1 MSLVSSSGF
10 NVLFKFTRSR
20 RLRFL
25 LGSVGLYW
33 LLNVFYRV
41 LFLIFF
47 FQEATAVKNADIWR
61 ALWLSVRFD
70 LRLAIICTLPLIV
83 FMFLPRINVTSRPGT
98 RRVARVYWGVSVLLL
113 NLFYAFDLGHY
124 AYLKQR
130 LDIVALNLLEDPSIA
145 FQMLWESYPLVWI
158 VLGLGG
164 IVFLLDRVFVWLLQ
178 TTVSKPP
185 VAISRKQKVV
195 GVGLTSLLL
204 LIGYW
209 GTLAQYRLLWSDT
222 TFSSNPFVSS
232 LALNPVLYFYTTLQF
247 QEQDYDEGAVR
258 RDYDLLA
265 DWLGVE
271 ARDSLKLNFA
281 REVNPPPLA
290 GEQPLPNIVII
301 LLESVGANRLGTLG
315 NPLQA
320 TPNLDRLIDQG
331 LFFERCYVPYVGTA
345 RSVFALLTGIP
356 DVAQVRTSSR
366 NPLIR
371 EQYIPLSGLEN
382 YQLYFLLG
390 GSASW
395 ANIRTLITY
404 NLPGLTLLE
413 MDDFDRPRLD
423 VWGISDLDLFREAH
437 ELFRSRPVEQPF
449 LAIIQTATNH
459 KPYSIPEDNAGF
471 KVRSVPEDSLRRAGF
486 QSLDQYNAMRF
497 LDHSLGEFFRLARSA
512 SYFQRTLFVLVADH
526 GRADPKAYHMPPAD
540 FDLKLRS
547 YHVPF
552 IIYAPAYLPEPRTV
566 STVCSL
572 TDVLPTVLSL
582 VGLPYRAQTMGR
594 DVLHL
599 QSREALAL
607 IINKKLSP
615 PSYGVVGRD
624 FYLQVFLDGS
634 GDSLHRL
641 DSATPLV
648 DVRDQYP
655 DVYLTYQRYATAL
668 YEGARYMLYH
678 NKH

>member
-1 MSLVSSSGF
+1 MP
-10 NVLFKFTRSR
+10 FKFYRSR

-25 LGSVGLYW
+25 LGSVGLYGV
-33 LLNVFYRV
+33 LNVFYRL

-47 FQEATAVKNADIWR
+47 AGETTSATSAEIWR
-61 ALWLSVRFD
+61 ALWLGVRFD
-70 LRLAIICTLPLIV
+70 LRLAILGTLPLIV
-83 FMFLPRINVTSRPGT
+83 LTLLPKVNVTSRPEIRT
-98 RRVARVYWGVSVLLL
+98 LARAYWGISVALL
-113 NLFYAFDLGHY
+113 NVFYAFDLGHY

-130 LDIVALNLLEDPSIA
+130 LDIVALNLLEDPLIA
-145 FQMLWESYPLVWI
+145 LQMLWESYPLVWI
-158 VLGLGG
+158 VIGLVGC
-164 IVFLLDRVFVWLLQ
+164 VFLLDRLFVRLLQ
-178 TTVSKPP
+178 GTVLKSSQLIP
-185 VAISRKQKVV
+185 RKQKIAGVV
-195 GVGLTSLLL
+195 LTSALL

-222 TFSSNPFVSS
+222 TFSTNPFVSS
-232 LALNPVLYFYTTLQF
+232 LALNPVLYFYTTIQF
-247 QEQDYDEGAVR
+247 QKQDYDEVAVR
-258 RDYDLLA
+258 RNYDLLA

-271 ARDSLKLNFA
+271 EKDSLRLNF
-281 REVNPPPLA
+281 RRVVNPTPLNGGQPP
-290 GEQPLPNIVII
+290 PNIVII
-301 LLESVGANRLGTLG
+301 LLESVGVNRLRTLG
-315 NPLQA
+315 NPLNA
-320 TPNLDRLIDQG
+320 TPTLDRLIDHG

-371 EQYIPLSGLEN
+371 EQYIPLSGLKE

-395 ANIRTLITY
+395 ASIRNLITY

-437 ELFRSRPVEQPF
+437 ELFRSRPLESPF

-486 QSLDQYNAMRF
+486 QSLDQYNAMRL
-497 LDHSLGEFFRLARSA
+497 LDHSLGEFLRLARSA
-512 SYFQRTLFVLVADH
+512 PYFKQTVFVLVADH

-547 YHVPF
+547 YHIPF
-552 IIYAPAYLPEPRTV
+552 IIYSPEYLPEPRTV

-582 VGLPYRAQTMGR
+582 TGVSYRAQTMGR

-599 QSREALAL
+599 QGQEPLAL
-607 IINKKLSP
+607 VINKKLSP
-615 PSYGVVGRD
+615 PSFGVVGQD

-634 GDSLHRL
+634 GDNLHRL
-641 DSATPLV
+641 NSDTPLF
-648 DVRDQYP
+648 DMRADYP
-655 DVYLTYQRYATAL
+655 GIYQAYRHYAIAL
-668 YEGARYMLYH
+668 YEGAKYMLYH
-678 NKH
+678 NKY

>member
-1 MSLVSSSGF
+1 MQY
-10 NVLFKFTRSR
+10 KFYHSR
-20 RLRFL
+20 RLRFI

-33 LLNVFYRV
+33 LLSVVYRV
-41 LFLIFF
+41 LFLAFF
-47 FQEATAVKNADIWR
+47 MGEATEVTGADVGH
-61 ALWLSVRFD
+61 ALWLGVRFD
-70 LRLAIICTLPLIV
+70 LRLAILCTLPFIV
-83 FMFLPRINVTSRPGT
+83 LTLLPKVGITKYPVTRT
-98 RRVARVYWGVSVLLL
+98 VARVYWGVSVVLL
-113 NLFYAFDLGHY
+113 NLVYAFDLGHY

-130 LDIVALNLLEDPSIA
+130 LDVVALNLLEDPLIA

-158 VLGLGG
+158 VLGLVGC
-164 IVFLLDRVFVWLLQ
+164 VFLLDRSFVWLIRG
-178 TTVSKPP
+178 TVLKPP
-185 VAISRKQKVV
+185 SVISRKQKVA
-195 GVGLTSLLL
+195 GVVLTSVLL

-222 TFSSNPFVSS
+222 TFSSDPFVSS

-247 QEQDYDEGAVR
+247 QEQDYDEEAVR
-258 RDYDLLA
+258 RNYDLLA

-271 ARDSLKLNFA
+271 EKDSLRLNFA
-281 REVNPPPLA
+281 REVHPPPLA
-290 GEQPLPNIVII
+290 GGKPPPNIVII

-315 NPLQA
+315 NPLNA
-320 TPNLDRLIDQG
+320 TPTLDRLIKEG
-331 LFFERCYVPYVGTA
+331 LFFDRCYVPYVGTA

-371 EQYIPLSGLEN
+371 EQYIPLSRLED

-395 ANIRTLITY
+395 ASIRNLVTY

-413 MDDFDRPRLD
+413 MGDFDRPRLD

-437 ELFRSRPVEQPF
+437 ELFRSRPLEQPF
-449 LAIIQTATNH
+449 LAVIQTATNH
-459 KPYSIPEDNAGF
+459 KPYSIPDDNAGF
-471 KVRSVPEDSLRRAGF
+471 QVRSVPEDSLRRAGF

-497 LDHSLGEFFRLARSA
+497 LDHSLGEFLRLARSA
-512 SYFQRTLFVLVADH
+512 PYFPRTLFVLVADH

-552 IIYAPAYLPEPRTV
+552 IIYGPEYITEPRTV
-566 STVCSL
+566 GTVCSL
-572 TDVLPTVLSL
+572 TDVLPTVLNL
-582 VGLPYRAQTMGR
+582 AGVPYRAQTIGR

-599 QSREALAL
+599 QGQEPLAL
-607 IINKKLSP
+607 IINKKLTPHSF
-615 PSYGVVGRD
+615 GVVGKD
-624 FYLQVFLDGS
+624 FYLRVFLDGS

-641 DSATPLV
+641 DSETPLV

-655 DVYLTYQRYATAL
+655 DVYHTYRRYAVAL

-678 NKH
+678 NKY

>member
-1 MSLVSSSGF
+1 MTF
-10 NVLFKFTRSR
+10 IFYYSR
-20 RLRFL
+20 RLRFIV
-25 LGSVGLYW
+25 GSVGFYW
-33 LLNVFYRV
+33 VLNVFYRV
-41 LFLIFF
+41 LFLVFF
-47 FQEATAVKNADIWR
+47 AGESPSVTNTEMGR
-61 ALWLSVRFD
+61 ALWLGIRFD
-70 LRLAIICTLPLIV
+70 LRLAILSALPLLV
-83 FMFLPRINVTSRPGT
+83 LTLLPKVNVTRNRAT
-98 RRVARVYWGVSVLLL
+98 RGIARGYWIVSILLL
-113 NLFYAFDLGHY
+113 NLFYMFDLGHY
-124 AYLKQR
+124 AYLHQR
-130 LDIVALNLLEDPSIA
+130 LDVVALNLLEDPLIA
-145 FQMLWESYPLVWI
+145 LEMLWESYPLVWI
-158 VLGLGG
+158 VLGLVG
-164 IVFLLDRVFVWLLQ
+164 IVYLLDRGFVWLMRS
-178 TTVSKPP
+178 TVLKPP
-185 VAISRKQKVV
+185 MVISRKQQVV
-195 GVGLTSLLL
+195 GVVLTSILL

-222 TFSSNPFVSS
+222 TFSTNPFVSS

-247 QEQDYDEGAVR
+247 QEQDYDEEAVR
-258 RDYDLLA
+258 RDYNLLA

-271 ARDSLKLNFA
+271 AKDSLRLNFV
-281 REVNPPPLA
+281 RKVNPPP
-290 GEQPLPNIVII
+290 GSDEQTPPNIVII

-315 NPLQA
+315 NPLDA
-320 TPNLDRLIDQG
+320 TPNLDLLIRQG

-345 RSVFALLTGIP
+345 RTVFALLTGIP

-371 EQYIPLSGLEN
+371 EQYIPLAGLED

-395 ANIRTLITY
+395 ASIRNLITY

-413 MDDFDRPRLD
+413 MGDFDRPRLD

-437 ELFRSRPVEQPF
+437 QLFRSRPEEHPF
-449 LAIIQTATNH
+449 FAILQTATNH

-471 KVRSVPEDSLRRAGF
+471 KVRSVPQDSLTRAGF

-512 SYFQRTLFVLVADH
+512 PYFQRTLFVLVADH

-547 YHVPF
+547 YHVPL
-552 IIYAPAYLPEPRTV
+552 IIYGPAYLPEPRTV
-566 STVCSL
+566 KTVCSI

-582 VGLPYRAQTMGR
+582 AGLPYRAQTMGR

-599 QSREALAL
+599 QGQEPLAL

-615 PSYGVVGRD
+615 PSFGVIGRD

-641 DSATPLV
+641 DSDAPLV

-655 DVYLTYQRYATAL
+655 EIYHTYRRYAVAL

-678 NKH
+678 NGD

>member
-1 MSLVSSSGF
+1 M
-10 NVLFKFTRSR
+10 LFKFYHSR
-20 RLRFL
+20 RLRFI

-33 LLNVFYRV
+33 LLSLFYRV
-41 LFLIFF
+41 LFLAFF
-47 FQEATAVKNADIWR
+47 LGETTSVTGAEIGH
-61 ALWLSVRFD
+61 ALWLGIRFD
-70 LRLAIICTLPLIV
+70 LRLAILCTLPLIV
-83 FMFLPRINVTSRPGT
+83 LALLPKVGVTKHTVTGIL
-98 RRVARVYWGVSVLLL
+98 ARVYWGVSVVLL
-113 NLFYAFDLGHY
+113 NLFYTFDLGHY

-130 LDIVALNLLEDPSIA
+130 LDVVALNLLEDPLIA

-158 VLGLGG
+158 VLGLVGC
-164 IVFLLDRVFVWLLQ
+164 VFLLDRLFVWLMWG
-178 TTVSKPP
+178 TVLKPP
-185 VAISRKQKVV
+185 LAISRKQKIV
-195 GVGLTSLLL
+195 GVALTSVLL

-209 GTLAQYRLLWSDT
+209 GTFAQYRLLWSDT

-232 LALNPVLYFYTTLQF
+232 LALNPVLYFYTTIQF
-247 QEQDYDEGAVR
+247 QEQDYDEAAVR
-258 RDYDLLA
+258 HNYDLLA

-271 ARDSLKLNFA
+271 EKDSLRLNFT
-281 REVNPPPLA
+281 REVNPPPLT
-290 GEQPLPNIVII
+290 GKKPPPNIVII

-315 NPLQA
+315 NPLNA
-320 TPNLDRLIDQG
+320 TPTLDHLIEEG
-331 LFFERCYVPYVGTA
+331 FFFERCYVPYVGTA

-371 EQYIPLSGLEN
+371 EQYIPLSGLKE

-395 ANIRTLITY
+395 ASIRNLITY

-413 MDDFDRPRLD
+413 MGDFDRPRLD

-437 ELFRSRPVEQPF
+437 ELFRARPLEQPF

-471 KVRSVPEDSLRRAGF
+471 QVRSVPEDSLRRAGF

-512 SYFQRTLFVLVADH
+512 PYFQRTLFVLVADH
-526 GRADPKAYHMPPAD
+526 GRADPKAYHMLPAD

-552 IIYAPAYLPEPRTV
+552 IIYGPDYISEPRTV
-566 STVCSL
+566 GMVCSL
-572 TDVLPTVLSL
+572 TDVLPTVLSFA
-582 VGLPYRAQTMGR
+582 GLPYRAQTMGR

-599 QSREALAL
+599 QGQESLAL
-607 IINKKLSP
+607 IINKKLTPHSF
-615 PSYGVVGRD
+615 GVVGQE

-641 DSATPLV
+641 DSETPLV

-655 DVYLTYQRYATAL
+655 DVYLIYRRYAEAL

-678 NKH
+678 NKN